1 GGDVP
6 GGNRVGRG
14 SVGWGGGGGRARAGG
29 ADRAVPDP
37 RRRGLPRRSAGD
49 ARRRGHA
56 SARPAAR
63 LRLLLRLRR
72 PRARALRRSRSRR
85 DAHPRATRRL
95 PADRLLRKRRVRA
108 NRPPELLPQLHW
120 RPRRVPRGLRRVRG
134 VEQIP
139 WLYDGLWAVMERP
152 GLAPFRRWLAA
163 GARGRTL
170 DVGCGTGR
178 GLRFY
183 GPDAPVVG
191 IDPARASLARAA
203 RRIPGARLVQGSA
216 EALPFR
222 DGVFDT
228 VVSSLVFCSV
238 PDPARGFAEVRR
250 VLRPDGQR
258 RLLAHVRSQRRW
270 KAAFQDR
277 VQPL

>member
-1 GGDVP
+1 
-6 GGNRVGRG
+6 
-14 SVGWGGGGGRARAGG
+14 
-29 ADRAVPDP
+29 
-37 RRRGLPRRSAGD
+37 
-49 ARRRGHA
+49 
-56 SARPAAR
+56 
-63 LRLLLRLRR
+63 
-72 PRARALRRSRSRR
+72 
-85 DAHPRATRRL
+85 
-95 PADRLLRKRRVRA
+95 
-108 NRPPELLPQLHW
+108 
-120 RPRRVPRGLRRVRG
+120 VRG

-139 WLYDGLWAVMERP
+139 WLYDGLCAVMERT

-183 GPDAPVVG
+183 GPDARVIG
-191 IDPARASLARAA
+191 LDPARASLARAR
-203 RRIPGARLVQGSA
+203 RRIPGARLVQASA

-238 PDPARGFAEVRR
+238 PDPARGFVEVKR
-250 VLRPDGQR
+250 VLRPDGQLR
-258 RLLAHVRSQRRW
+258 MLEHVRSRRRW

-277 VQPL
+277 VQPIWTRLSGGCRPNRETERLVNAAGFAIDAEDRLEKADLRRFSARPASERCPRS